1 MNAIIFNQ
9 HTYKIWLQK
18 TPFFFDC
25 GGIPNTVIDSSQK
38 HYIVVS
44 HRGNNWWWND
54 LNGRLVI
61 LFPLNLFCFT
71 LNKVCEFLP
80 VNYGKLKMPLSL
92 SLKEKLLLTMIK
104 LILKLCFGHRIMKAD
119 QSIANWEVI
128 YLKHKP
134 C

>member
-1 MNAIIFNQ
+1 
-9 HTYKIWLQK
+9 
-18 TPFFFDC
+18 
-25 GGIPNTVIDSSQK
+25 
-38 HYIVVS
+38 
-44 HRGNNWWWND
+44 
-54 LNGRLVI
+54 
-61 LFPLNLFCFT
+61 
-71 LNKVCEFLP
+71 
-80 VNYGKLKMPLSL
+80 MPLSL

>member
-92 SLKEKLLLTMIK
+92 SLLKRNCCCYDQINFKIMFWAQDHEGRSKHCQLGGHLLKT
-104 LILKLCFGHRIMKAD
+104 
-119 QSIANWEVI
+119 
-128 YLKHKP
+128 
-134 C
+134 

>member
-1 MNAIIFNQ
+1 M
-9 HTYKIWLQK
+9 
-18 TPFFFDC
+18 
-25 GGIPNTVIDSSQK
+25 IDSSQK

>member
-1 MNAIIFNQ
+1 M
-9 HTYKIWLQK
+9 
-18 TPFFFDC
+18 
-25 GGIPNTVIDSSQK
+25 IDSSQK

-44 HRGNNWWWND
+44 HRRNNWWWND